1 MRAWSVM
8 VAGLCL
14 AVASSGCIGSGGGGL
29 FGTNGPGP
37 TDYVSG
43 DQYTKWVI
51 EVDTIQGQ
59 DPPAGALDLLRNRL
73 LAVVDKPDGIEI
85 HDDETLPSRGGTWSQ
100 KDLLDYSAAHAQT
113 PTSGKTVAI
122 HLLFVDGAYEQG
134 NVLGATFS
142 SETNSGRVVE
152 TGPIV
157 IFSDVIRDGCT
168 PLNGCLTGTTSIFEA
183 VLVHEFGHAMGLVN
197 NGIPMQR
204 DHEDDAQ
211 PGHSTN
217 QDSVMY
223 YAVETTNVFNLFRGG
238 PPTEYD
244 VDDKADLCAAGG
256 RC

>member
-1 MRAWSVM
+1 M
-8 VAGLCL
+8 VACLCL
-14 AVASSGCIGSGGGGL
+14 AVASGGCIGSGGGGL
-29 FGTNGPGP
+29 FGGGGPGP
-37 TDYVSG
+37 KDYVSG

-59 DPPAGALDLLRNRL
+59 DPPAGVLDLLRNRL
-73 LAVVDKPDGIEI
+73 LAAVDKPDGIEI
-85 HDDETLPSRGGTWSQ
+85 RDDESLPPRGGTWSQ
-100 KDLLDYSAAHAQT
+100 KDLLDYSDAHAQT

-122 HLLFVDGAYEQG
+122 HLLFVDGIYEQG

-142 SETNSGRVVE
+142 SETSSGRVVE

-183 VLVHEFGHAMGLVN
+183 VVVHEFGHAMGLVN
-197 NGIPMQR
+197 NGISMQR

-244 VDDKADLCAAGG
+244 TDDKADLCAAGG
-256 RC
+256 KC